1 MNWDQVE
8 GAWKQ
13 VRGRV
18 REQWGKL
25 TDDDLDV
32 VAGRRD
38 ALIGK
43 IQERYGKARDEVD
56 REVRD
61 WSDRLTIH

>member
-1 MNWDQVE
+1 MNWDQIE

-43 IQERYGKARDEVD
+43 IQERYGVARDEVD
-56 REVRD
+56 RQVRD